1 MATFTQGALVQ
12 DKSSMVTIKEVA
24 RSAGVSAQTVSR
36 VISGKGY
43 VSAAT
48 RSRVNEVARRLG
60 YSPNRVASSMVTGR
74 TMTIGMIVP
83 DISYSF
89 FPEIVLGAETTA
101 RQAGYNLILCNTA
114 EDDDQERRV
123 IAFLHEARVDG
134 VILAGA
140 RLPDEELLAA
150 LAVHRHFV
158 SINHPVPPERG
169 GNVRSDHVR
178 GIALAVDH
186 LRQCGRRNIAYMA
199 GPERVYAAQERLRG
213 FIQAVQE
220 AGLRF
225 EPAWIVP
232 YEANLNSVRRTL
244 RDWLDA
250 GEVGSAAWHD
260 ERASLGRRGALRL
273 LQEYPEVDSII
284 CYDDLI
290 AVGALQACA
299 ELQRRVPDDVMIT
312 GCNDLPVAGQ
322 VTPRLTTQRIPRFQM
337 GAAAAQMLIARIGGQ
352 PAAGEIVFQHQ
363 LIVRE
368 SAPAPARIERSPC
381 V

>member
-1 MATFTQGALVQ
+1 
-12 DKSSMVTIKEVA
+12 MVTIKEVA

-43 VSAAT
+43 VAAET
-48 RSRVNEVARRLG
+48 RARVNEAVRRLG

-74 TMTIGMIVP
+74 TMCIGIVVP

-89 FPEIVLGAETTA
+89 FPEIVLGAETAA

-134 VILAGA
+134 LILAGA
-140 RLPDEELLAA
+140 RLPDEDLLAA

-158 SINHPVPPERG
+158 SINHPLPPERG
-169 GNVRSDHVR
+169 GNVRSDHIR
-178 GIALAVDH
+178 GIALAVEH
-186 LRQCGRRNIAYMA
+186 LRQCGRRTIAYMA

-213 FIQAVQE
+213 FVQAMRE
-220 AGLRF
+220 AGLNPD
-225 EPAWIVP
+225 PALIVP
-232 YEANLNSVRRTL
+232 YAANLVGHHRTL
-244 RDWLDA
+244 RDWLAA
-250 GEVGSAAWHD
+250 GEVGSQAWHD

-273 LQEYPEVDSII
+273 LQEHPEVDSII

-299 ELQRRVPDDVMIT
+299 QLGRRVPDDVAIT
-312 GCNDLPVAGQ
+312 GCNDLPVASQ
-322 VTPRLTTQRIPRFQM
+322 VTPTLTTQRIPRFQM
-337 GAAAAQMLIARIGGQ
+337 GVAAAQMLIERMSGR
-352 PAAGEIVFQHQ
+352 PSAGEVLFQHQ

-368 SAPAPARIERSPC
+368 SAPAPARIERAPR